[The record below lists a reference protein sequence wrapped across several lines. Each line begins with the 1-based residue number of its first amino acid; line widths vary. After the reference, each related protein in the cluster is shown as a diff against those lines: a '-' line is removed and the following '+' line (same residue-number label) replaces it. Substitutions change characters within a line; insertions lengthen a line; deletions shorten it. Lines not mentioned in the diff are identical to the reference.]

1 MRRAVLVVASTL
13 LAISCSPGL
22 TGSPSPTTPPCV
34 PASSYGLMLFTGRL
48 EVVSTCGTVVASA
61 LVGAPSVQTLGQGG
75 PGVVLQP
82 PVSATRDKVF
92 FRDGD
97 AVIRYLTPDGRTGDV
112 TTVPAGPKL
121 VSFFSVSPDDLRIAV
136 VVVDLSNVQ
145 SADQRIAAGQISAD
159 SINLRLYVEDLQ
171 GGGHHADIYST
182 TWTNKQGGIN
192 TLWPM
197 GWHSGQLV
205 LALMHAYTFE
215 APPPPGEWHV
225 ADASTA
231 DRLATIGGGNC
242 SLGFWPSPAGAGC
255 ADWTKPEASIY
266 DWTGKLTAT
275 VPSENFGADPELSPS
290 GRLWSLSNG
299 GGLGDPAPVTRIA
312 SVAGGPATVVAGH
325 MACLWIDDSNWLAR
339 DAVVAFPSGVVK
351 ALPVRGQCAG
361 RFPGGL

>member
-1 MRRAVLVVASTL
+1 MIFSGTL
-13 LAISCSPGL
+13 EI
-22 TGSPSPTTPPCV
+22 
-34 PASSYGLMLFTGRL
+34 
-48 EVVSTCGTVVASA
+48 VSTCGTVVASA
-61 LVGAPSVQTLGQGG
+61 LVGASSVQTLGPGG
-75 PGVVLQP
+75 PGAVLQP

-112 TTVPAGPKL
+112 TTVPSGPNL

-145 SADQRIAAGQISAD
+145 SAEQRIAAGQISAD
-159 SINLRLYVEDLQ
+159 SIKLRLYVEDLQ

-205 LALMHAYTFE
+205 LALMRAYSFE
-215 APPPPGEWHV
+215 GTPPPGEWHV

-231 DRLATIGGGNC
+231 DRLASIGGGNC
-242 SLGFWPSPAGAGC
+242 SLGFWPSPAGAAC
-255 ADWTKPEASIY
+255 ADWTKPQAGIY
-266 DWTGKLTAT
+266 DWTGTLTAT
-275 VPSENFGADPELSPS
+275 VPSENFGTDPELSPS
-290 GRLWSLSNG
+290 GQLWSLTNG
-299 GGLGDPAPVTRIA
+299 GGLGDPSPVTRIA
-312 SVAGGPATVVAGH
+312 SVAGGPATVVKGH
-325 MACLWIDDSNWLAR
+325 MACLWIDDSNWMAR

-351 ALPVRGQCAG
+351 ALPAKGQCAG